1 MSSEAAAAAR
11 ASAGDRDVYVLGA
24 AAGQALLA
32 AGEIDEIVVHLVQ
45 VLLGGGRRLFA
56 ESAERVELD
65 PVRRLDGRDATHL
78 RYRVVSPG

>member
-1 MSSEAAAAAR
+1 M
-11 ASAGDRDVYVLGA
+11 YVLGA

-56 ESAERVELD
+56 ESAERVELE
-65 PVRRLDGRDATHL
+65 PVRRLRRPGRHAPAATASA
-78 RYRVVSPG
+78 RT